1 MNITFWV
8 TEKCN
13 LACKYCYVHKQPKT
27 MTLETA
33 EQTIKYFTDK
43 FDETVAAGKRI
54 NVALHGGEPLLNFDV
69 IRYIVETLK
78 ERYDGHIIF
87 TMTTNGTVFEK
98 DIYDF
103 IKGKVQISVSIDGN
117 RTTNDTNRIYPNGES
132 SFDKVMETLK
142 FLKEQGEYIRVRM
155 TVNKETLPAMA
166 ENYIYLDQMDMGVV
180 TFALDAGAAW
190 NQQDMQIYYENYEK
204 IMDYMIE
211 NDKKAAQY
219 LLFNIKEAT
228 FRRRTG
234 CDGGTNT
241 FHISADGGIYPCA
254 LAADKVDYWLGDV
267 WKGLQPEKL
276 EALHKINEIPVTG
289 CGDCTFKQ
297 NCSSQVCKLINKA
310 YTGDY
315 YTVSAF
321 QCNERDIVY
330 RIYKKYKYILEGFH
344 V

>member
-1 MNITFWV
+1 
-8 TEKCN
+8 
-13 LACKYCYVHKQPKT
+13 
-27 MTLETA
+27 
-33 EQTIKYFTDK
+33 
-43 FDETVAAGKRI
+43 
-54 NVALHGGEPLLNFDV
+54 
-69 IRYIVETLK
+69 
-78 ERYDGHIIF
+78 
-87 TMTTNGTVFEK
+87 
-98 DIYDF
+98 
-103 IKGKVQISVSIDGN
+103 
-117 RTTNDTNRIYPNGES
+117 
-132 SFDKVMETLK
+132 METLK

-204 IMDYMIE
+204 IMEYMIE
-211 NDKKAAQY
+211 KDKKAAQY

-276 EALHKINEIPVTG
+276 KALHKINEIPVKG